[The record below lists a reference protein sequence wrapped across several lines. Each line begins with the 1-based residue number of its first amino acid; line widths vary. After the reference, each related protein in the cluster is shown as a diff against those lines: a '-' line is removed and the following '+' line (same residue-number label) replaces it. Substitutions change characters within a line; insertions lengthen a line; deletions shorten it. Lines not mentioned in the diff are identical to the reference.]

1 MWRGRRPPLS
11 ERGAPS
17 TASAARQP
25 ERLLRPPPLLARR
38 RLAGEA
44 GAARRAYCPEEEK
57 KEASA
62 GRHAGLRSAAGR
74 GLERPVP
81 SQIRGGSRPRRGPAP
96 CGRHS
101 PAAASPPRQRAPSA
115 ALGRARQRPLPCQRA
130 RGGCGSACVCGAA
143 AAGLR
148 GLKME
153 GCGAERRAGASPLS
167 SLFFLILFSSIQ
179 GPSGR
184 SWPASV
190 GSGLLGLIAVR
201 RAVAPGCRYRGR
213 PSDRDM
219 CCCVRQGWGTAWG
232 LRGLPGAPCHGFPA
246 GRGSSERRECLAADR
261 QLLRRAGE

>member
-1 MWRGRRPPLS
+1 VSVCGGGSVRVWRGRRPPLS

-130 RGGCGSACVCGAA
+130 RGGCGSACVC
-143 AAGLR
+143 AGRRRL
-148 GLKME
+148 
-153 GCGAERRAGASPLS
+153 GCGAARWRDAGLSAGPERLLSRLS
-167 SLFFLILFSSIQ
+167 SF
-179 GPSGR
+179 
-184 SWPASV
+184 
-190 GSGLLGLIAVR
+190 
-201 RAVAPGCRYRGR
+201 
-213 PSDRDM
+213 
-219 CCCVRQGWGTAWG
+219 
-232 LRGLPGAPCHGFPA
+232 
-246 GRGSSERRECLAADR
+246 
-261 QLLRRAGE
+261 

>member
-1 MWRGRRPPLS
+1 MSGGGEKGGFGRPARRAPQRCRPGIGAPGPLPDPGRVSAPPRAGSVRPALTCGRLPSAAAGAIRGAGPGPAAPPPLS
-11 ERGAPS
+11 ARPGWVWER
-17 TASAARQP
+17 
-25 ERLLRPPPLLARR
+25 
-38 RLAGEA
+38 
-44 GAARRAYCPEEEK
+44 
-57 KEASA
+57 
-62 GRHAGLRSAAGR
+62 
-74 GLERPVP
+74 V
-81 SQIRGGSRPRRGPAP
+81 
-96 CGRHS
+96 
-101 PAAASPPRQRAPSA
+101 
-115 ALGRARQRPLPCQRA
+115 
-130 RGGCGSACVCGAA
+130 CVCGAA

-148 GLKME
+148 GRKME

-167 SLFFLILFSSIQ
+167 SLFFLILFSSSQ

-232 LRGLPGAPCHGFPA
+232 LRGLPGAPCRGFPA